1 MEPLEMNEKIKNL
14 KDMIQ
19 TFVWARS
26 SGEPLVA
33 DRRKIDGF
41 IFPAGTQW

>member
-1 MEPLEMNEKIKNL
+1 
-14 KDMIQ
+14 MIQ

-33 DRRKIDGF
+33 DRRKCYGL
-41 IFPAGTQW
+41 IFPAGAQG